1 MKSSENNGRLRRAP
15 HLLSLLVAVLAAV
28 GMWYV
33 VSVRDRLEA
42 QVEVNIDYYGI
53 PPNLVVTDGLISKI
67 TVRLR
72 GPETLLR
79 SIPQQRLTQA
89 VDLSDIKKGVTV
101 VPLGGDNLGP
111 TFRAFELVDIQ
122 PPRIVIK
129 ADTLMERSVPLRTI
143 VDSPLRGGALTV
155 ENVSVS
161 PWCCAGPRM
170 WFRTFPACR

>member
-1 MKSSENNGRLRRAP
+1 MRTTAVCAARRICFRCWWP
-15 HLLSLLVAVLAAV
+15 VLAAV

-101 VPLGGDNLGP
+101 VPG
-111 TFRAFELVDIQ
+111 RRQ
-122 PPRIVIK
+122 
-129 ADTLMERSVPLRTI
+129 S
-143 VDSPLRGGALTV
+143 GAYL
-155 ENVSVS
+155 
-161 PWCCAGPRM
+161 PG
-170 WFRTFPACR
+170 F

>member
-1 MKSSENNGRLRRAP
+1 MKSSENNGSLRRAP

-111 TFRAFELVDIQ
+111 TFRAF
-122 PPRIVIK
+122 
-129 ADTLMERSVPLRTI
+129 
-143 VDSPLRGGALTV
+143 
-155 ENVSVS
+155 
-161 PWCCAGPRM
+161 
-170 WFRTFPACR
+170 

>member
-1 MKSSENNGRLRRAP
+1 MKSSENNGSLRRAP

-111 TFRAFELVDIQ
+111 PSGLLSWWTSSRRVSSSRPI
-122 PPRIVIK
+122 
-129 ADTLMERSVPLRTI
+129 RSWN
-143 VDSPLRGGALTV
+143 A
-155 ENVSVS
+155 
-161 PWCCAGPRM
+161 
-170 WFRTFPACR
+170 ACRCAPLWIHPCAAGR